1 MNKRPTLQYGIL
13 GVLLLWALI
22 AQLTYSGYYIYI
34 QATRDRNLPVPFLT
48 ADLSTRIEYLP
59 PGYENTGLRVGDD
72 VIALNGERVE
82 GMKQIEELRFELHP
96 GSILRVTV
104 EREEAGVKK
113 TVEIPIVMHTYPSRF
128 LGWTSLLGL
137 NVFLPLSCIL
147 VGFYVAFAR
156 PRDPLAWITMAMLVS
171 FGDITANGDSWA
183 IWSPWREILFLY
195 HFFVAHSWP
204 VWIILFGLYFP
215 VPFDFLRRRRWP
227 IYFLPLPS
235 VFIGALDL
243 YGAFEAGTHI
253 RQLSWLAALLNPIN
267 RVVTIIFTGYIFG
280 FFYCLAAK
288 KRVLQNNDARRRL
301 NVMIVG
307 CSSAL

>member
-183 IWSPWREILFLY
+183 IWSPWREILFVY

-204 VWIILFGLYFP
+204 VWIILCLLMLLHFPLTMAYVIVVQRAMDVRMVIRTGVKYAIASNGLKVVRIVLTTAIVIATIELASKSGHRYEAASIAILGACVIAGFGHL
-215 VPFDFLRRRRWP
+215 
-227 IYFLPLPS
+227 
-235 VFIGALDL
+235 
-243 YGAFEAGTHI
+243 
-253 RQLSWLAALLNPIN
+253 
-267 RVVTIIFTGYIFG
+267 
-280 FFYCLAAK
+280 
-288 KRVLQNNDARRRL
+288 ARRASRW
-301 NVMIVG
+301 MDRRFFRE
-307 CSSAL
+307 A